1 MSSLNQRGFQVFTQL
16 TTWLQTLCCHQV
28 SEKLENWLVGEGGV
42 NAQSAQFLLHQYA
55 PMILH
60 IVVSA
65 NPITALLSATTCVS
79 HHHGESQILQKFTS
93 KF

>member
-1 MSSLNQRGFQVFTQL
+1 MASKCSLNWPLG
-16 TTWLQTLCCHQV
+16 CKHYAASQV
-28 SEKLENWLVGEGGV
+28 SEKLQDRLVGEGGV
-42 NAQSAQFLLHQYA
+42 NAQSAQFLRHQYA

-65 NPITALLSATTCVS
+65 NPVTALLSATTCVS